1 MYTSQEYITVSA
13 NCLARYF
20 DETVALVEEML
31 LEPRWDEEEFA
42 RIKTRQINNIKQRSS
57 NPNAIASQVSDKILY
72 GDGHIFSQPIGGS
85 VESVEKITI
94 DDLKAY
100 YENNFAPNI
109 SAFHIAGN
117 VSESDVK
124 ASLSSMNEKW
134 AKKEVAMP
142 EYTINDVPEDVKVYF
157 ANFSNA
163 KQSVIRIQRMAV
175 KRNDPDY
182 FPLTVAN
189 YGLGGNSG
197 ALLFQELREKRQYTY
212 GAYSNVGSSMEK
224 APFSMYSSVK
234 TNVTPDAVAAFK
246 EVLMDYMQNYDSA
259 ELEKARTALI
269 RQEARAYETLYDK
282 LGILQSISTYN
293 LPNDYIR
300 KNQEEL
306 KGYTIDDMKEVMN
319 KYMNPEELSYFVVGD
334 AATQLEGVRNLE
346 IGEVIRVDENGNPVD
361 NVIEKK

>member
-1 MYTSQEYITVSA
+1 
-13 NCLARYF
+13 
-20 DETVALVEEML
+20 
-31 LEPRWDEEEFA
+31 
-42 RIKTRQINNIKQRSS
+42 
-57 NPNAIASQVSDKILY
+57 
-72 GDGHIFSQPIGGS
+72 
-85 VESVEKITI
+85 
-94 DDLKAY
+94 
-100 YENNFAPNI
+100 
-109 SAFHIAGN
+109 
-117 VSESDVK
+117 
-124 ASLSSMNEKW
+124 
-134 AKKEVAMP
+134 
-142 EYTINDVPEDVKVYF
+142 
-157 ANFSNA
+157 
-163 KQSVIRIQRMAV
+163 
-175 KRNDPDY
+175 
-182 FPLTVAN
+182 
-189 YGLGGNSG
+189 
-197 ALLFQELREKRQYTY
+197 
-212 GAYSNVGSSMEK
+212 MEK